1 MRIDYRPIEQAAY
14 IRLLDSKVVESEEPD
29 SGIVYDFDR
38 EDNLVGIELY
48 HLNKIPISHLTRIYK
63 YLKTKDE
70 KQEVS
75 KFFDQV
81 LSSKVTQIASNSTH
95 D

>member
-1 MRIDYRPIEQAAY
+1 MRIDYRPTEQAAY
-14 IRLLDSKVVESEEPD
+14 IRLLDSKVVESEEPE
-29 SGIVYDFDR
+29 SGIVYDFDY

-48 HLNKIPISHLTRIYK
+48 HLDKIPAHHLSQIYQ

-75 KFFDQV
+75 KFFEQV
-81 LSSKVTQIASNSTH
+81 LKSKVTP
-95 D
+95 